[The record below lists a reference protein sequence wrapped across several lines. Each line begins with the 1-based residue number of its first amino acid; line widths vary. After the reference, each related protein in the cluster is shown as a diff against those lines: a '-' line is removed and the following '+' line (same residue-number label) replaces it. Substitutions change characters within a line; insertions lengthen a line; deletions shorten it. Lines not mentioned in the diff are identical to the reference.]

1 MTFNFGETFNIN
13 GANGD
18 KSGLTF
24 FNDTFWI
31 NKPSTPTPGWK
42 DVTVTGEDT
51 LNLPNAKADGLNYL
65 KAYGKCYQGNL
76 PYGFTQLESI
86 SGITNKSWI
95 DTGIAGNNNNLR
107 FVFTG
112 YKGTGVAYT
121 SFFANYVDESSNV
134 TRLIAVT
141 ASSGIIAEVNRKSA
155 SSVATNSTNYLVAHT
170 YELYKENGVSILKV
184 DGVQVDTMTNSSG
197 TANSTNI
204 AINASKTNPSAP
216 SSDVMTTFQGTFQIY
231 DGTTLI
237 RNYVMAKRDS
247 DNAVGMYD
255 TVNNTFKIS
264 EGTEN
269 FTAGADLK
277 PLPTYPLAITCNN
290 GTIKVR
296 SKSGLPDGY
305 VKLKYLESSG
315 TQYLE
320 LGVNDSNPNLEI
332 ETTFSDIGGSGYRY
346 IIGCWSNDSYQNTVV
361 YINSNSQIGAWVCHS
376 YVSNAMV
383 TSDVTEK
390 HTVKVNKNAY
400 YLDGNLIISLTPS
413 GIERTGAELYAF
425 KRNGADG
432 ISPQATSIS
441 GKIYNISFKDN
452 GVLIRNFIPARRN
465 SDNELGM
472 YDLVNNTF
480 LTNAGTGTFTG
491 GGIDEDDI
499 EIYIDGTTETIEIHG
514 KNLFDINNLNYI
526 AGYITTNGNKIATSD
541 KTDTF
546 YIECKPNT
554 TYTLQR
560 DKVKTS
566 GQVFRFASYSEVPTY
581 NNQFTGMVG
590 GLIDD
595 LTLTITTGANDK
607 YLAFSM
613 GNVLH
618 TDTEYINKI
627 QIEQGSTATAY
638 EPYFNGGSATA
649 ENLLSAGTYK
659 DVQSILDG
667 TVTRNIGVKVLT
679 GDETWT
685 ANSASTGSC
694 SYLYWSLLKSD
705 IGTDSNVLPQQ
716 STNCLCTHYPNIAY
730 VGGGRTNEI
739 VVGASYIN
747 FITRAEYSTVDDW
760 KAFLQSQCANGTPV
774 ILIYPLA
781 TATTETVTAQTLRTK
796 RGDNTIEITQASL
809 GDLTLE
815 AQYQAGVT
823 VTIEEVEEANLD
835 NNVTVVIGE

>member
-76 PYGFTQLESI
+76 PYGYTQLESI
-86 SGITNKSWI
+86 SGIANKAWFG
-95 DTGIAGNNNNLR
+95 TGVAGNNDNLR

-112 YKGTGVAYT
+112 YKDKGVAYT
-121 SFFANYVDESSNV
+121 SFFANYIDESSNV
-134 TRLIAVT
+134 TRLIAFT
-141 ASSGIIAEVNRKSA
+141 ASSGIIAEVNRRSA
-155 SSVATNSTNYLVAHT
+155 SSVITNSTNYLVAHT
-170 YELYKENGVSILKV
+170 YELYKENDVSILKV
-184 DGVQVDTMTNSSG
+184 DGAQVDAMAAASG

-204 AINASKTNPSAP
+204 AINASKINPSTP
-216 SSDVMTTFQGTFQIY
+216 SSDVVTTFKGIFQIY

-315 TQYLE
+315 TQYIDIGISGECKVTIDCQGSAAASASKIVVGSYTSAPSFFGAYSSTNKWGMSSSFYGLLTNIDYTTRATFE
-320 LGVNDSNPNLEI
+320 LYFSDNAYIKVND
-332 ETTFSDIGGSGYRY
+332 TTYTCEGTTPIYTSATYALFRAKAAASGNYY
-346 IIGCWSNDSYQNTVV
+346 YANAKIYSCTFEQNNTLVR
-361 YINSNSQIGAWVCHS
+361 
-376 YVSNAMV
+376 
-383 TSDVTEK
+383 
-390 HTVKVNKNAY
+390 
-400 YLDGNLIISLTPS
+400 NLIP
-413 GIERTGAELYAF
+413 A
-425 KRNGADG
+425 KR
-432 ISPQATSIS
+432 I
-441 GKIYNISFKDN
+441 
-452 GVLIRNFIPARRN
+452 

-472 YDLVNNTF
+472 YDLVSNTF

-491 GGIDEDDI
+491 GGIDEDDL

-514 KNLFDINNLNYI
+514 KNLFDYSSIGTIKPDPSGTTEREGIIIKGLKAGTYTFSCKSNKSFTINYVRI
-526 AGYITTNGNKIATSD
+526 ANGVRIDGSPAPAITRSPFQITLTGEMDEIRFWVAMTTATSW
-541 KTDTF
+541 
-546 YIECKPNT
+546 
-554 TYTLQR
+554 R
-560 DKVKTS
+560 DVS
-566 GQVFRFASYSEVPTY
+566 DVQ
-581 NNQFTGMVG
+581 
-590 GLIDD
+590 L
-595 LTLTITTGANDK
+595 
-607 YLAFSM
+607 
-613 GNVLH
+613 
-618 TDTEYINKI
+618 
-627 QIEQGSTATAY
+627 EQGSTATTY
-638 EPYFNGGSATA
+638 EPYFNGGIATCQ
-649 ENLLSAGTYK
+649 NLLSAGTYK

-679 GDETWT
+679 GDEDWAASST
-685 ANSASTGSC
+685 ANLYSLDGLNNYDSANFQNGVVFCTHF
-694 SYLYWSLLKSD
+694 
-705 IGTDSNVLPQQ
+705 IGVLPTT
-716 STNCLCTHYPNIAY
+716 SGADMPNYSLRA
-730 VGGGRTNEI
+730 G
-739 VVGASYIN
+739 GASGAAVAIRRTIYIKYAGFSSVN
-747 FITRAEYSTVDDW
+747 DFKQWLADQY
-760 KAFLQSQCANGTPV
+760 ANGTPV
-774 ILIYPLA
+774 IVIYPLT
-781 TATTETVTAQTLRTK
+781 TATTETVTAQTLTTK

-815 AQYQAGVT
+815 AEYQAGVT

>member
-42 DVTVTGEDT
+42 DVTVTGEDS
-51 LNLPNAKADGLNYL
+51 LNLPNAKANGLNYL

-76 PYGFTQLESI
+76 PYGYTQLESI

-95 DTGIAGNNNNLR
+95 DTGVAGNNDNLR
-107 FVFTG
+107 FIFTG
-112 YKGTGVAYT
+112 YKDKGVAYT
-121 SFFANYVDESSNV
+121 SFFANYIDESSNV
-134 TRLIAVT
+134 TRLIALT

-155 SSVATNSTNYLVAHT
+155 SSVTTNSTNYLVAHT

-184 DGVQVDTMTNSSG
+184 DGTQVDTMANSAG

-204 AINASKTNPSAP
+204 AINASRINPSTP
-216 SSDVMTTFQGTFQIY
+216 SSDVMTTFQGIFQIY

-305 VKLKYLESSG
+305 VKLKYLESDGACYIDLNRVPNNNDIIENKFQKLG
-315 TQYLE
+315 TSTTTNSWYGSMPSSSSTTPRIGLGAYTNG
-320 LGVNDSNPNLEI
+320 LFWGVN
-332 ETTFSDIGGSGYRY
+332 TT
-346 IIGCWSNDSYQNTVV
+346 TVFKYPV
-361 YINSNSQIGAWVCHS
+361 DTNIHTIKFHAK
-376 YVSNAMV
+376 
-383 TSDVTEK
+383 TSTRADVT
-390 HTVKVNKNAY
+390 
-400 YLDGNLIISLTPS
+400 LDGVTTEQSYTGPTGSNYSTPAVQLTS
-413 GIERTGAELYAF
+413 YLFARHG
-425 KRNGADG
+425 
-432 ISPQATSIS
+432 S
-441 GKIYNISFKDN
+441 N
-452 GVLIRNFIPARRN
+452 GVQTYDGEGTRIFCHKESLNDGTLQLHVVPILYTPTNT
-465 SDNELGM
+465 LGM
-472 YDLVNNTF
+472 YDLVNGNF
-480 LTNAGTGTFTG
+480 LTNLGTGTFTS

-499 EIYIDGTTETIEIHG
+499 EIYIDGTTETI
-514 KNLFDINNLNYI
+514 KDSLNN
-526 AGYITTNGNKIATSD
+526 T
-541 KTDTF
+541 
-546 YIECKPNT
+546 
-554 TYTLQR
+554 
-560 DKVKTS
+560 
-566 GQVFRFASYSEVPTY
+566 
-581 NNQFTGMVG
+581 
-590 GLIDD
+590 
-595 LTLTITTGANDK
+595 
-607 YLAFSM
+607 
-613 GNVLH
+613 
-618 TDTEYINKI
+618 
-627 QIEQGSTATAY
+627 
-638 EPYFNGGSATA
+638 ATA

-679 GDETWT
+679 GEEDWAKNATRPN
-685 ANSASTGSC
+685 AYSIPLNSLPNIDASQH
-694 SYLYWSLLKSD
+694 LL
-705 IGTDSNVLPQQ
+705 
-716 STNCLCTHYPNIAY
+716 LCTHFTNTQNASDLNYPNYTYAGTAFNVSMPTTI
-730 VGGGRTNEI
+730 
-739 VVGASYIN
+739 
-747 FITRAEYSTVDDW
+747 STVDQLKDYF
-760 KAFLQSQCANGTPV
+760 KQQYANHTPV
-774 ILIYPLA
+774 IVIFPLA
-781 TATTETVTAQTLRTK
+781 TATTETVTAQILTTK

-815 AQYQAGVT
+815 AEYQAGVT